1 MLTFSPPWYFYLFL
15 AQVADG
21 SDHCWRRRAALWR
34 PAAKPR
40 TMAKARVDRA
50 SRKTSAGSRLGAE
63 VLAPRDGGPTGFD
76 VRDPQRFDHVGEQP
90 GRAPWGFVEGRV
102 NGILRPTSLAV
113 ALNDSRMHASR
124 STTPI
129 ELLLAADEQS
139 IARLHAAGRSEDGGV
154 IYASGRLALFVPQ
167 QSLGM
172 WQPDAAMQGLRQALQ
187 RQQIQRFAIANPEL
201 APYGRAAREALQAVG
216 LWQSI
221 QSRLVL
227 GENIAQAGQFASG
240 GSTQGG
246 ILALSLALT
255 PALQQRGRHVVLPV
269 SLHQPIHQRMA
280 LMRGAGEAAR
290 ALYRYL
296 QQPAAQAIL
305 LAHGYAAP
313 GADAAKATP

>member
-1 MLTFSPPWYFYLFL
+1 MNGSCVSFLLQLAGKRMLALLSML
-15 AQVADG
+15 AIATVIHAADKNEATSLIAVA
-21 SDHCWRRRAALWR
+21 SNMQPAMQQIQAL
-34 PAAKPR
+34 
-40 TMAKARVDRA
+40 
-50 SRKTSAGSRLGAE
+50 L
-63 VLAPRDGGPTGFD
+63 
-76 VRDPQRFDHVGEQP
+76 Q
-90 GRAPWGFVEGRV
+90 RAPDSLQTGKPASAKLRIVYGASGNFVSQVLQG
-102 NGILRPTSLAV
+102 A
-113 ALNDSRMHASR
+113 
-124 STTPI
+124 PI
-129 ELLLAADEQS
+129 ALLLAADEQS
-139 IARLHAAGRSEDGGV
+139 IERLHAAGRSEDGGV
-154 IYASGRLALFVPQ
+154 VYASGRLALFVPQ
-167 QSLGM
+167 QSLAV

-221 QSRLVL
+221 QPRLVL
-227 GENIAQAGQFASG
+227 GENIAQAAQFASG

-255 PALQQRGRHVVLPV
+255 PALQQRGRHVVLPA

>member
-1 MLTFSPPWYFYLFL
+1 MNGSFVSFLLQLAGRRMLALLSML
-15 AQVADG
+15 AIATVIHAADKNE
-21 SDHCWRRRAALWR
+21 A
-34 PAAKPR
+34 
-40 TMAKARVDRA
+40 
-50 SRKTSAGSRLGAE
+50 
-63 VLAPRDGGPTGFD
+63 
-76 VRDPQRFDHVGEQP
+76 
-90 GRAPWGFVEGRV
+90 
-102 NGILRPTSLAV
+102 TSLIAV
-113 ALNDSRMHASR
+113 ASNMQPAMQQIQAQFQREPDALQTGKPAGAKLRIVYGASGNFV
-124 STTPI
+124 SQVLQGAPI
-129 ELLLAADEQS
+129 ALLLAADEQS
-139 IARLHAAGRSEDGGV
+139 IERLHAAGRSEDGGV
-154 IYASGRLALFVPQ
+154 VYASGRLVLFVPQ
-167 QSLGM
+167 QSLAV

-255 PALQQRGRHVVLPV
+255 PALQQRGRHVVLPA

-280 LMRGAGEAAR
+280 LMRGAGEPAR

-305 LAHGYAAP
+305 LAHGYAVP

>member
-1 MLTFSPPWYFYLFL
+1 MNGSFVSFLLQLAGKRMLPLLSML
-15 AQVADG
+15 AIATAIHAADKNE
-21 SDHCWRRRAALWR
+21 A
-34 PAAKPR
+34 
-40 TMAKARVDRA
+40 
-50 SRKTSAGSRLGAE
+50 
-63 VLAPRDGGPTGFD
+63 
-76 VRDPQRFDHVGEQP
+76 
-90 GRAPWGFVEGRV
+90 
-102 NGILRPTSLAV
+102 TSLIAV
-113 ALNDSRMHASR
+113 ASNMQPAMQQIQALFQREPDALQTGKPASAKLR
-124 STTPI
+124 IVYGASGNFVSQVLQGAPI
-129 ELLLAADEQS
+129 ALLLAADEQS
-139 IARLHAAGRSEDGGV
+139 IERLHAAGRSEDGGV
-154 IYASGRLALFVPQ
+154 VYASGRLALFVPQ
-167 QSLGM
+167 QSLAV

-227 GENIAQAGQFASG
+227 GENIAQGAQFASG

-255 PALQQRGRHVVLPV
+255 PALQQRGRHVVLPA

>member
-1 MLTFSPPWYFYLFL
+1 MNGSFVSFLLQLAGKRMLALLSML
-15 AQVADG
+15 AIATVIHAADKNE
-21 SDHCWRRRAALWR
+21 A
-34 PAAKPR
+34 
-40 TMAKARVDRA
+40 
-50 SRKTSAGSRLGAE
+50 
-63 VLAPRDGGPTGFD
+63 
-76 VRDPQRFDHVGEQP
+76 
-90 GRAPWGFVEGRV
+90 
-102 NGILRPTSLAV
+102 TSLIAV
-113 ALNDSRMHASR
+113 ASNMQPAMQQIQAQFQREPDAVQTGKPASAKLR
-124 STTPI
+124 IVYGASGNFVSQVLQGAPI
-129 ELLLAADEQS
+129 ALLLAADEQS
-139 IARLHAAGRSEDGGV
+139 IERLHAAGRSEDGGV
-154 IYASGRLALFVPQ
+154 VYASGRLALFVPQ
-167 QSLGM
+167 QSLAV

-255 PALQQRGRHVVLPV
+255 PALQQRGRHVVLPA

-280 LMRGAGEAAR
+280 LMRGAGEPAR

-305 LAHGYAAP
+305 LAHGYAVP

>member
-1 MLTFSPPWYFYLFL
+1 MNGSFVSFLLQLAGKRMLALLSMLSIATVIHAADKNEATSLI
-15 AQVADG
+15 AVA
-21 SDHCWRRRAALWR
+21 SNMQPAMQQIQAL
-34 PAAKPR
+34 
-40 TMAKARVDRA
+40 
-50 SRKTSAGSRLGAE
+50 L
-63 VLAPRDGGPTGFD
+63 
-76 VRDPQRFDHVGEQP
+76 Q
-90 GRAPWGFVEGRV
+90 RAPDSLQTGKPASAKLRIVYGASGNFVSQVLQG
-102 NGILRPTSLAV
+102 A
-113 ALNDSRMHASR
+113 
-124 STTPI
+124 PI
-129 ELLLAADEQS
+129 ALLLAADEQS
-139 IARLHAAGRSEDGGV
+139 IERLHAAGRSEDGGV
-154 IYASGRLALFVPQ
+154 VYASGRLALFVPQ
-167 QSLGM
+167 QSLAV

-221 QSRLVL
+221 QPRLVL
-227 GENIAQAGQFASG
+227 GENIAQAAQFASG

-255 PALQQRGRHVVLPV
+255 PALQQRGRHVVLPA

>member
-1 MLTFSPPWYFYLFL
+1 MLALLSML
-15 AQVADG
+15 AIATVIHAADKNE
-21 SDHCWRRRAALWR
+21 A
-34 PAAKPR
+34 
-40 TMAKARVDRA
+40 
-50 SRKTSAGSRLGAE
+50 
-63 VLAPRDGGPTGFD
+63 
-76 VRDPQRFDHVGEQP
+76 
-90 GRAPWGFVEGRV
+90 
-102 NGILRPTSLAV
+102 TSLIAV
-113 ALNDSRMHASR
+113 ASNMQPAMQQIQAQFQREPDALQTGKPAGAKLRIVYGASGNFV
-124 STTPI
+124 SQVLQGAPI
-129 ELLLAADEQS
+129 ALLLAADEQS
-139 IARLHAAGRSEDGGV
+139 IERLHAAGRSEDGGV
-154 IYASGRLALFVPQ
+154 VYASGRLVLFVPQ
-167 QSLGM
+167 QSLAV

-255 PALQQRGRHVVLPV
+255 PALQQRGRHVVLPA

-280 LMRGAGEAAR
+280 LMRGAGEPAR

-305 LAHGYAAP
+305 LAHGYAVP

>member
-1 MLTFSPPWYFYLFL
+1 MLALLSML
-15 AQVADG
+15 AIATAIHAADKNEATSLIAVA
-21 SDHCWRRRAALWR
+21 SNMQPAMQQIQAL
-34 PAAKPR
+34 
-40 TMAKARVDRA
+40 
-50 SRKTSAGSRLGAE
+50 L
-63 VLAPRDGGPTGFD
+63 
-76 VRDPQRFDHVGEQP
+76 Q
-90 GRAPWGFVEGRV
+90 RAPDSLQTGKPASAKLRIVYGASGNFVSQVLQG
-102 NGILRPTSLAV
+102 A
-113 ALNDSRMHASR
+113 
-124 STTPI
+124 PI
-129 ELLLAADEQS
+129 ALLLAADEQS
-139 IARLHAAGRSEDGGV
+139 IERLHAAGRSEDGGV
-154 IYASGRLALFVPQ
+154 VYASGRLALFVPQ
-167 QSLGM
+167 QSLAV

-221 QSRLVL
+221 QPRLVL
-227 GENIAQAGQFASG
+227 GENIAQAAQFASG

-255 PALQQRGRHVVLPV
+255 PALQQRGRHVVLPA

>member
-1 MLTFSPPWYFYLFL
+1 MNGSFVSFLLQLAGKRMLALLSML
-15 AQVADG
+15 AIATVIHAADKNE
-21 SDHCWRRRAALWR
+21 A
-34 PAAKPR
+34 
-40 TMAKARVDRA
+40 
-50 SRKTSAGSRLGAE
+50 
-63 VLAPRDGGPTGFD
+63 
-76 VRDPQRFDHVGEQP
+76 
-90 GRAPWGFVEGRV
+90 
-102 NGILRPTSLAV
+102 TSLIAV
-113 ALNDSRMHASR
+113 ASNMQPAMQQIQSLFQRELDSLQTGKPASAKLR
-124 STTPI
+124 IVYGASGNFVSQVLQGAPI
-129 ELLLAADEQS
+129 ALLLAADEQS
-139 IARLHAAGRSEDGGV
+139 IERLHAAGRSEDGGV
-154 IYASGRLALFVPQ
+154 VYASGRLALFVPQ
-167 QSLGM
+167 QSLAV

-221 QSRLVL
+221 QPRLVL
-227 GENIAQAGQFASG
+227 GENIAQAAQFASG

-255 PALQQRGRHVVLPV
+255 PALQQRGRHVVLPA

>member
-1 MLTFSPPWYFYLFL
+1 MNGSFVSFLLQLAGKRMLALLSML
-15 AQVADG
+15 AIATVIHAADKNE
-21 SDHCWRRRAALWR
+21 A
-34 PAAKPR
+34 
-40 TMAKARVDRA
+40 
-50 SRKTSAGSRLGAE
+50 
-63 VLAPRDGGPTGFD
+63 
-76 VRDPQRFDHVGEQP
+76 
-90 GRAPWGFVEGRV
+90 
-102 NGILRPTSLAV
+102 TSLIAV
-113 ALNDSRMHASR
+113 ASNMQPAMQQIQAQFQREPDALQTGKPASAKLR
-124 STTPI
+124 IVYGASGNFVSQVLQGAPI
-129 ELLLAADEQS
+129 ALLLAADEQS
-139 IARLHAAGRSEDGGV
+139 IERLHAAGRSEDGGV
-154 IYASGRLALFVPQ
+154 VYASGRLALFVPQ
-167 QSLGM
+167 QSLAV

-227 GENIAQAGQFASG
+227 GENIAQAAQFASG

-255 PALQQRGRHVVLPV
+255 PALQQRGRHVVLPA

-280 LMRGAGEAAR
+280 LMRGAGEPAR

-305 LAHGYAAP
+305 LAHGYAVP

>member
-1 MLTFSPPWYFYLFL
+1 MNGSFVSFLLQLAGKRMLALLSML
-15 AQVADG
+15 AIATVIHAADKNE
-21 SDHCWRRRAALWR
+21 A
-34 PAAKPR
+34 
-40 TMAKARVDRA
+40 
-50 SRKTSAGSRLGAE
+50 
-63 VLAPRDGGPTGFD
+63 
-76 VRDPQRFDHVGEQP
+76 
-90 GRAPWGFVEGRV
+90 
-102 NGILRPTSLAV
+102 TSLIAV
-113 ALNDSRMHASR
+113 ASNMQPAMQQIQAQFQREPDALQTGKPASAKLR
-124 STTPI
+124 IVYGASGNFVSQVLQGAPI
-129 ELLLAADEQS
+129 ALLLAADEQS
-139 IARLHAAGRSEDGGV
+139 IERLHAAGRSEDGGV
-154 IYASGRLALFVPQ
+154 VYASGRLALFVPQ
-167 QSLGM
+167 QSLAV

-201 APYGRAAREALQAVG
+201 APYGRAAREALQTVG

-255 PALQQRGRHVVLPV
+255 PALQQRGRHVVLPA

-280 LMRGAGEAAR
+280 LMRGAGEPAR

-305 LAHGYAAP
+305 LAHGYAVP

>member
-1 MLTFSPPWYFYLFL
+1 MNGSFVSFLLQLAGRRMLALLSML
-15 AQVADG
+15 AIATVIHAADKNE
-21 SDHCWRRRAALWR
+21 A
-34 PAAKPR
+34 
-40 TMAKARVDRA
+40 
-50 SRKTSAGSRLGAE
+50 
-63 VLAPRDGGPTGFD
+63 
-76 VRDPQRFDHVGEQP
+76 
-90 GRAPWGFVEGRV
+90 
-102 NGILRPTSLAV
+102 TSLIAV
-113 ALNDSRMHASR
+113 ASNMQPAMQQIQAQFQREPDSLQTGKPASAKLR
-124 STTPI
+124 IVYGASGNFVSQVLQGAPI
-129 ELLLAADEQS
+129 ALLLAADEQS
-139 IARLHAAGRSEDGGV
+139 IERLHAAGRSEDGGV
-154 IYASGRLALFVPQ
+154 VYASGRLVLFVPQ
-167 QSLGM
+167 QSLAV

-255 PALQQRGRHVVLPV
+255 PALQQRGRHVVLPA

-280 LMRGAGEAAR
+280 LMRGAGEPAR

-305 LAHGYAAP
+305 LAHGYAVP

>member
-1 MLTFSPPWYFYLFL
+1 MNGSFVSFLLQLVGNRTLALLSMLAIATVIH
-15 AQVADG
+15 AADK
-21 SDHCWRRRAALWR
+21 SEA
-34 PAAKPR
+34 
-40 TMAKARVDRA
+40 
-50 SRKTSAGSRLGAE
+50 
-63 VLAPRDGGPTGFD
+63 
-76 VRDPQRFDHVGEQP
+76 
-90 GRAPWGFVEGRV
+90 
-102 NGILRPTSLAV
+102 TSLIAV
-113 ALNDSRMHASR
+113 ASNMQPAMQQIQAQFQREPDSLQTGKPASAKLR
-124 STTPI
+124 IVYGASGNFVSQVLQGAPI
-129 ELLLAADEQS
+129 ALLLAADEQS
-139 IARLHAAGRSEDGGV
+139 IERLHAAGRSEDGGV
-154 IYASGRLALFVPQ
+154 VYASGRLALFVPQ
-167 QSLGM
+167 QSLAL

-255 PALQQRGRHVVLPV
+255 PALQQRGRHVVLPA

-280 LMRGAGEAAR
+280 LMRGAGEPAR

-305 LAHGYAAP
+305 LAHGYAVP

>member
-1 MLTFSPPWYFYLFL
+1 MNGSFVSFLLQLAGRRMLALLSML
-15 AQVADG
+15 AIATVIHAADKNEATSLIAVA
-21 SDHCWRRRAALWR
+21 SNMQPAMQQIQAL
-34 PAAKPR
+34 
-40 TMAKARVDRA
+40 
-50 SRKTSAGSRLGAE
+50 L
-63 VLAPRDGGPTGFD
+63 
-76 VRDPQRFDHVGEQP
+76 Q
-90 GRAPWGFVEGRV
+90 RAPDSLQTGKPASAKLRIVYGASGNFVSQVLQG
-102 NGILRPTSLAV
+102 A
-113 ALNDSRMHASR
+113 
-124 STTPI
+124 PI
-129 ELLLAADEQS
+129 ALLLAADEQS
-139 IARLHAAGRSEDGGV
+139 IERLHAAGRSEDGGV
-154 IYASGRLALFVPQ
+154 VYASGRLALFVPQ
-167 QSLGM
+167 QSLAV

-221 QSRLVL
+221 QPRLVL
-227 GENIAQAGQFASG
+227 GENIAQAAQFASG

-255 PALQQRGRHVVLPV
+255 PALQQRGRHVVLPA

-280 LMRGAGEAAR
+280 LMRGAGEPAR

>member
-1 MLTFSPPWYFYLFL
+1 MNGSFVSFLLQLAGKRMLALLSMLSIATAIHAADKNEATSLI
-15 AQVADG
+15 AVA
-21 SDHCWRRRAALWR
+21 SNMQPAMQQIQAL
-34 PAAKPR
+34 
-40 TMAKARVDRA
+40 
-50 SRKTSAGSRLGAE
+50 L
-63 VLAPRDGGPTGFD
+63 
-76 VRDPQRFDHVGEQP
+76 Q
-90 GRAPWGFVEGRV
+90 RAPDSLQTGKPASAKLRIVYGASGNFVSQVLQG
-102 NGILRPTSLAV
+102 A
-113 ALNDSRMHASR
+113 
-124 STTPI
+124 PI
-129 ELLLAADEQS
+129 ALLLAADEQS
-139 IARLHAAGRSEDGGV
+139 IERLHAAGRSEDGGV
-154 IYASGRLALFVPQ
+154 VYASGRLALFVPQ
-167 QSLGM
+167 QSLAV

-221 QSRLVL
+221 QPRLVL
-227 GENIAQAGQFASG
+227 GENIAQAAQFASG

-255 PALQQRGRHVVLPV
+255 PALQQRGRHVVLPA

-313 GADAAKATP
+313 GADAAKAIP

>member
-1 MLTFSPPWYFYLFL
+1 MNGSLVSFLLQLAGKRMLALLSML
-15 AQVADG
+15 AIATVIHAADKNE
-21 SDHCWRRRAALWR
+21 A
-34 PAAKPR
+34 
-40 TMAKARVDRA
+40 
-50 SRKTSAGSRLGAE
+50 
-63 VLAPRDGGPTGFD
+63 
-76 VRDPQRFDHVGEQP
+76 
-90 GRAPWGFVEGRV
+90 
-102 NGILRPTSLAV
+102 TSLIAV
-113 ALNDSRMHASR
+113 ASNMQPAMQQIQAQFQREPDSLQTGKPASAKLR
-124 STTPI
+124 IVYGASGNFVSQVLQGAPI
-129 ELLLAADEQS
+129 ALLLAADEQS
-139 IARLHAAGRSEDGGV
+139 IERLHAAGRSEDGGV
-154 IYASGRLALFVPQ
+154 VYASGRLVLFVPQ
-167 QSLGM
+167 QSLAV

-255 PALQQRGRHVVLPV
+255 PALQQRGRHVVLPA

-280 LMRGAGEAAR
+280 LMRGAGEPAR

-305 LAHGYAAP
+305 LAHGYAVP

>member
-1 MLTFSPPWYFYLFL
+1 MNGSFVSFLLQLAGKRMLALLSML
-15 AQVADG
+15 AIATVIHAADKNE
-21 SDHCWRRRAALWR
+21 A
-34 PAAKPR
+34 
-40 TMAKARVDRA
+40 
-50 SRKTSAGSRLGAE
+50 
-63 VLAPRDGGPTGFD
+63 
-76 VRDPQRFDHVGEQP
+76 
-90 GRAPWGFVEGRV
+90 
-102 NGILRPTSLAV
+102 TSLIAV
-113 ALNDSRMHASR
+113 ASNMQPAMQQIQAQFQRKPDSLQTGKPAGAKLRIVYGASGNFV
-124 STTPI
+124 SQVLQGAPI
-129 ELLLAADEQS
+129 ALLLAADEQS
-139 IARLHAAGRSEDGGV
+139 VERLHAAGRSEDGGV
-154 IYASGRLALFVPQ
+154 VYASGRLVLFVPQ
-167 QSLGM
+167 QSLAV

-227 GENIAQAGQFASG
+227 GENIAQAGQFAFG

-255 PALQQRGRHVVLPV
+255 PALQQRGRHVVLPA

-280 LMRGAGEAAR
+280 LMRGAGEPAR

-305 LAHGYAAP
+305 LAHGYAVP

>member
-1 MLTFSPPWYFYLFL
+1 MNGSLVSFLLQLAGKRMLALLSML
-15 AQVADG
+15 AIATVIHAADKNE
-21 SDHCWRRRAALWR
+21 A
-34 PAAKPR
+34 
-40 TMAKARVDRA
+40 
-50 SRKTSAGSRLGAE
+50 
-63 VLAPRDGGPTGFD
+63 
-76 VRDPQRFDHVGEQP
+76 
-90 GRAPWGFVEGRV
+90 
-102 NGILRPTSLAV
+102 TSLIAV
-113 ALNDSRMHASR
+113 ASNMQPAMQQIQAQFQREPDSLQTGKPASAKLR
-124 STTPI
+124 IVYGASGNFVSQVLQGAPI
-129 ELLLAADEQS
+129 ALLLAADEQS
-139 IARLHAAGRSEDGGV
+139 VERLHAAGRSEDGGV
-154 IYASGRLALFVPQ
+154 VYASGRLVLFVPQ
-167 QSLGM
+167 QSLAV

-255 PALQQRGRHVVLPV
+255 PALQQRGRHVVLPA

-280 LMRGAGEAAR
+280 LMRGAGEPAR

-305 LAHGYAAP
+305 LTHGYAVP

>member
-1 MLTFSPPWYFYLFL
+1 MNGLFVSFLLQLAGKRMLALLSML
-15 AQVADG
+15 AIATVIHAADKNE
-21 SDHCWRRRAALWR
+21 A
-34 PAAKPR
+34 
-40 TMAKARVDRA
+40 
-50 SRKTSAGSRLGAE
+50 
-63 VLAPRDGGPTGFD
+63 
-76 VRDPQRFDHVGEQP
+76 
-90 GRAPWGFVEGRV
+90 
-102 NGILRPTSLAV
+102 TSLIAV
-113 ALNDSRMHASR
+113 ASNMQPAMQQIQAQFQREPDALQTGKPASAKLR
-124 STTPI
+124 IVYGASGNFVSQVLQGAPI
-129 ELLLAADEQS
+129 ALLLAADEQS
-139 IARLHAAGRSEDGGV
+139 VERLHAAGRSEDGGV
-154 IYASGRLALFVPQ
+154 VYASGRLVLFVPQ
-167 QSLGM
+167 QSLAV

-255 PALQQRGRHVVLPV
+255 PALQQRGRHVVLPA

-280 LMRGAGEAAR
+280 LMRGAGEPAR

-305 LAHGYAAP
+305 LAHGYAVP